1 MPERIRLSREKGW
14 RMPLAEEKGW
24 SLPSTNNTFPSDAWN
39 RYWAAKEEYERNPG
53 KGRPIP
59 PHRSG

>member
-1 MPERIRLSREKGW
+1 MYDPRLYR
-14 RMPLAEEKGW
+14 LAEEKGW
-24 SLPSTNNTFPSDAWN
+24 SLPATNNPFPSDAWN
-39 RYWAAKEEYERNPG
+39 RYWAAKEEYERNPE